1 MAMEE
6 EGRRGVVPCRV
17 HYRGMHFWNIPRT
30 IFGIKSLSACE
41 KGEGEPVGGSG
52 TDGVF
57 SRFSGATSRTNKH

>member
-41 KGEGEPVGGSG
+41 KGEGEPVGVQVRIVPFHGLAELQS
-52 TDGVF
+52 
-57 SRFSGATSRTNKH
+57 NK